1 MQFPKTHRELKE
13 VFTTAAAPEI
23 VDLNGEYLVDML
35 TVFPSFKRFSHRKVI
50 YQDNDKVKGHNI
62 LFGKKWGYF
71 LIDESICRMVDSV
84 NVAVINYN
92 RPENM
97 LPIRGIRDQL
107 RCVDKGNLYIGRFNY
122 LLAGKLYFLGY
133 FSLEKIMQERGCPAP
148 AK

>member
-1 MQFPKTHRELKE
+1 MQFPETHRELKE
-13 VFTTAAAPEI
+13 IFSKAAAPEM

-50 YQDNDKVKGHNI
+50 YQDNGSVLGYNF

-71 LIDESICRMVDSV
+71 FIEEDICRAVDSV
-84 NVAVINYN
+84 NVTVINYN
-92 RPENM
+92 RPENI

-122 LLAGKLYFLGY
+122 LLAGKPSFLGY
-133 FSLEKIMQERGCPAP
+133 FSLEKIM
-148 AK
+148 

>member
-1 MQFPKTHRELKE
+1 MHLPKTHRELKE
-13 VFTTAAAPEI
+13 IFTKAAVPDI

-50 YQDNDKVKGHNI
+50 YQDNDKVKGHNA
-62 LFGKKWGYF
+62 LFGKNWGYF
-71 LIDESICRMVDSV
+71 FIEENICRAVDSV

-97 LPIRGIRDQL
+97 LPVRSIRDQL

-122 LLAGKLYFLGY
+122 LFAGRLVSLG
-133 FSLEKIMQERGCPAP
+133 
-148 AK
+148 